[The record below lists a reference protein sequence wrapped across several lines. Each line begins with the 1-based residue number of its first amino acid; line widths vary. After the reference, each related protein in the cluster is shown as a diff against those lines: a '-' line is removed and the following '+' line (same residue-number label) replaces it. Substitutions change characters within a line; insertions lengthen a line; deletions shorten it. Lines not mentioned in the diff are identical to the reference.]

1 MLRNPCNTTC
11 LRYRTKADRKASY
24 TKNILRHPL
33 ELLNRILNRSI
44 EPRLM
49 LKGENYQCYR
59 EVV

>member
-1 MLRNPCNTTC
+1 

-49 LKGENYQCYR
+49 LKGENYQYYR